1 MRKDEKN
8 GPTPLATEYR
18 SSNAPSNPP
27 HDAEA
32 IIQAAKYAELCASIA
47 EGRPRVEDLKLRDN
61 LRQHHALIP
70 ERKRGSSAMRQQGS
84 IPPTWGTGEVS
95 KLRGAKE
102 IAEYHCGTAEEYRT
116 VYNEC
121 ARGTLPHWREGAV
134 ICSNTRVI
142 DLYKLLQMVYRLRRK
157 EFTAAE
163 AVKCISLFD
172 LAMQG
177 IRPSQDDIAT
187 VLKRAGVI

>member
-1 MRKDEKN
+1 MSK
-8 GPTPLATEYR
+8 AR
-18 SSNAPSNPP
+18 SRSAGGSDVPFHPQDS
-27 HDAEA
+27 
-32 IIQAAKYAELCASIA
+32 IQAEKYRDLSARIA
-47 EGRPRVEDLKLRDN
+47 EGRAGGEDLKLRDN
-61 LRQHHALIP
+61 SRQHHALLP
-70 ERKRGSSAMRQQGS
+70 ERKRGNAAMRQQGS
-84 IPPTWGTGEVS
+84 IPPTWGTGEVRR
-95 KLRGAKE
+95 LRGAKE

-134 ICSNTRVI
+134 ICSNTLVI

-163 AVKCISLFD
+163 AVKCISLFG

-177 IRPSQDDIAT
+177 IRPSQNDIAT